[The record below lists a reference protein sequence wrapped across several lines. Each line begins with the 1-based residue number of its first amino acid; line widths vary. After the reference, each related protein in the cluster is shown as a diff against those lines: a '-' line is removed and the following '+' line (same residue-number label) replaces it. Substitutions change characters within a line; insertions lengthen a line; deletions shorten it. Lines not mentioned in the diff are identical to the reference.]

1 MPWRLVTAN
10 RYRIAAFRGNGDLMT
25 ATPFPKGLAPGLYA
39 ITDSKLLPEDK
50 LLPAVE
56 AALRGGAVLVQ
67 YRDKSS
73 SASTRLSQ
81 ARNLVAAC
89 RNAGV
94 PLIINDDPELA
105 QRVGAN
111 GVHLGQGD
119 SSLVEARQRLGD
131 GAIIGATCHGNL
143 ALAAIATGEGADYLA
158 FGRFFGSTTKPDA
171 PPAELSVLAKARQY
185 QRPLTAIG
193 GITTRNG
200 GTLIQAGADML
211 AVVGDLFGGNPEYT
225 ERQAREFA
233 RLFAAHHPLF
243 QPRKNIHD
251 TLSSNQE
258 P

>member
-1 MPWRLVTAN
+1 
-10 RYRIAAFRGNGDLMT
+10 MT
-25 ATPFPKGLAPGLYA
+25 AAPFPKGLAPGLYA
-39 ITDSKLLPEDK
+39 ITDSKLLPDEK

-73 SASTRLSQ
+73 SSATRLNQ

-105 QRVGAN
+105 QRVHAD
-111 GVHLGQGD
+111 GVHLGQSD
-119 SSLVEARQRLGD
+119 SSLVNARQRLGGD
-131 GAIIGATCHGNL
+131 AIIGATCHGDL
-143 ALAAIATGEGADYLA
+143 TLAAKATGEGADYLA
-158 FGRFFGSTTKPDA
+158 FGRFFGSSTKPDA
-171 PPAELSVLAKARQY
+171 PPAELSILMKARQY

-200 GTLIQAGADML
+200 GALIQAGADML
-211 AVVGDLFGGNPEYT
+211 AVVGGLFDGTPDYT
-225 ERQAREFA
+225 EQQAREFA

-243 QPRKNIHD
+243 QHRKNIHD
-251 TLSSNQE
+251 TLLRNQE

>member
-1 MPWRLVTAN
+1 MAN
-10 RYRIAAFRGNGDLMT
+10 RYRIAAFRGNSDLMT
-25 ATPFPKGLAPGLYA
+25 AAPFPKGLAPGLYA
-39 ITDSKLLPEDK
+39 ITDSKLLPDDK

-73 SASTRLSQ
+73 SSATRLNQ

-105 QRVGAN
+105 LRVHAD
-111 GVHLGQGD
+111 GVHLGQSD
-119 SSLVEARQRLGD
+119 SSLVDARQRLGGD
-131 GAIIGATCHGNL
+131 AIIGATCHGDL
-143 ALAAIATGEGADYLA
+143 TLAAKATGEGADYLA
-158 FGRFFGSTTKPDA
+158 FGRFFGSATKPDA
-171 PPAELSVLAKARQY
+171 PPADLSVLANARQY
-185 QRPLTAIG
+185 RRPLTAIG

-200 GTLIQAGADML
+200 SALIQAGADML
-211 AVVGDLFGGNPEYT
+211 AVVGDLFDGNPEYT
-225 ERQAREFA
+225 ERQAREFS

-251 TLSSNQE
+251 TFSNHQE